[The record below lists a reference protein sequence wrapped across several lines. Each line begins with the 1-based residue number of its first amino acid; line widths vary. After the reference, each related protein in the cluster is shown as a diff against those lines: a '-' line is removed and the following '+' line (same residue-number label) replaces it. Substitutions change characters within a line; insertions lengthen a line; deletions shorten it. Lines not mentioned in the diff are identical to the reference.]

1 MKIIENFLEE
11 EYFNR
16 LTSLFCSTSTGFT
29 WFSRCDGTIPNQ
41 PIHIS
46 DISVNAQP
54 LNYFFTHVIYDK
66 YLPCSPHYDLL
77 TPFLVEIEKEE
88 IEEKKLNKDKHQKLY
103 GMRCLIRI
111 RANYFPNTNTLH
123 EYIPHTDCPYSHT
136 AALLSLNT
144 CDGYTKL
151 VDGTKIDSVANRVVL
166 FDAGMN
172 HYSTTTS
179 DTPARFNVIV
189 NFLQ

>member
-29 WFSRCDGTIPNQ
+29 WFSRCDGTVQ
-41 PIHIS
+41 PSLVS

-54 LNYFFTHVIYDK
+54 LNYFFTHIIYDK
-66 YLPCSPHYDLL
+66 YLPRSPHYDLL
-77 TPFLVEIEKEE
+77 MPFLEEIEKEE
-88 IEEKKLNKDKHQKLY
+88 IEEKKLY
-103 GMRCLIRI
+103 GMRCLIKI
-111 RANYFPNTNTLH
+111 RVNYFPNTNTLH
-123 EYIPHTDCPYSHT
+123 EYIPHTDCPFSHT

-151 VDGTKIDSVANRVVL
+151 VDGTKIDSVANRML
-166 FDAGMN
+166 FLDAGEE
-172 HYSTTTS
+172 HGGTTT
-179 DTPARFNVIV
+179 TNARARFNLII
-189 NFLQ
+189 NYL